1 MDDTQRIK
9 VEFPV
14 GDFKITVKEPTGEQM
29 FVLAMSRQPKTE
41 ADTVRLVTRLT
52 TIMQKLTGDQ
62 WFDVIEAN
70 MVDELM
76 TVGDLL
82 TLVEEMLSFPWA
94 EHHKPQPVPETV
106 PDELVAEFAPKDRP
120 APRVVG
126 G

>member
-1 MDDTQRIK
+1 MQRLK

-14 GDFKITVKEPTGEQM
+14 GDFTVTVMEPTGEQM

-52 TIMQKLTGDQ
+52 TIMQKLTGEQ

-76 TVGDLL
+76 TVADLL
-82 TLVEEMLSFPWA
+82 TLVEDMLKFPWA
-94 EHHKPQPVPETV
+94 QHHKQDADPEPEEQSVTI
-106 PDELVAEFAPKDRP
+106 EEFPSR